1 MRVLALN
8 IAEAISQGLGLERD
22 HIKKAFG
29 QGWQIMAA
37 NFYPQCPQPNL
48 TLGVSQH
55 WDKGALTLLM
65 QNDVD
70 GLQVKHKGR
79 WVAVRPTPGM
89 FTVTLGNYMEE
100 LSNGKYKSIQH
111 RTVVN
116 KERMRITVSVGHRPE
131 HDAIMAP
138 AHQLVEK
145 DGGPRFKSL
154 RFGDNI
160 KLQKTI
166 VSKGKHA
173 LEALAFHQDTAVMPS
188 QSAVERTVE

>member
-1 MRVLALN
+1 M
-8 IAEAISQGLGLERD
+8 I
-22 HIKKAFG
+22 
-29 QGWQIMAA
+29 
-37 NFYPQCPQPNL
+37 
-48 TLGVSQH
+48 
-55 WDKGALTLLM
+55 
-65 QNDVD
+65 QN
-70 GLQVKHKGR
+70 
-79 WVAVRPTPGM
+79 RPTTSLTHVNDATNKFM
-89 FTVTLGNYMEE
+89 VLFHMNNSLFLQE

-154 RFGDNI
+154 RFGDYI

-166 VSKGKHA
+166 VAKGKHA

-188 QSAVERTVE
+188 QSVVERTVE